1 MYTVGLMG
9 PITSIEPQLTP
20 TILCFRRV
28 LRSDWMTDRYLCT
41 CPMARGDTMPGAS
54 GQSNVDGYVVYL
66 FTVKLVD
73 NRGTD
78 NTVKYKL
85 LH

>member
-1 MYTVGLMG
+1 
-9 PITSIEPQLTP
+9 
-20 TILCFRRV
+20 
-28 LRSDWMTDRYLCT
+28 
-41 CPMARGDTMPGAS
+41 MPGAS